1 MITPIDN
8 SHDHSG
14 PSEIIHSEDG
24 AAHMPQPAAAQSPLV
39 MLDDRLR
46 GRWRIAVALGVVL
59 GAIFAMVGYRLAP
72 VRFASTGRIHV
83 APTGS
88 AIMYETAETG
98 SLPGYSAV
106 VGTQALLVRSPR
118 VIDQALRDPTV
129 ANLPLAQHPNARERM
144 IGGLSA
150 APERGTELITVTFE
164 AGSAEEAQAVVNAV
178 LRSYYEIHGE
188 RTGDVFRSRL
198 EQLRSRRT
206 ELQSERN
213 MQRGDIREFVDKSEY
228 GASDLGPIL
237 DFKLLRVEEVK
248 QELSRIDLAMA
259 AFGMGVDDADP
270 SDERTLSEP
279 SLEALERI
287 DPDLAALHRLYL
299 DLRVELEHLNEKYHG
314 NTSHSPLLEAVRT
327 IDLLQERIAS
337 RTEAAR
343 ARWYASGGVAQF
355 VGSDLSGANVEDLVE
370 RRTRVVEMLNQTK
383 EEVRRLV
390 DEQSRLVELQQKLDD
405 TVEKLQEVE
414 EMLDILR
421 LESDPSRFSGRIE
434 IAEWG
439 SKLAL
444 PSKDRR
450 RQLAVVG
457 LVGGIGLSF
466 ALFLLLGSLDQRTY
480 SASQLRRANR
490 SYGCIGVLPDLATGR
505 LDAEQAEVA
514 VQCVHQIRNRI
525 EAKRPPASSF
535 ILLVTSPFQGDGKTS
550 LAIALGSSYACA
562 GHRTLLV
569 DCDLAGRGLSR
580 QLGVSDR
587 PGLKEVLGKRQA
599 PDQAS
604 TLSAPNLD
612 VLGAGVDSD
621 FGPESV
627 RRDHFKSLC
636 EELRRQYDVI
646 ILDTGP
652 FVGSIE
658 LLPVAAASDS
668 VVLSVRR
675 GRSRAR
681 LEHCIASF
689 ESLGIPVLG
698 VVLNRASQSD
708 CDEYVSYSAVSSKRL
723 IASGES
729 AAGGSSDGAVEK
741 SENALLHAMNMS
753 HDGGNGKPE
762 PFENSP

>member
-14 PSEIIHSEDG
+14 PSEIIHAVDG
-24 AAHMPQPAAAQSPLV
+24 AAHMPQPATAQSPIV

-88 AIMYETAETG
+88 AILYETAETG

-129 ANLPLAQHPNARERM
+129 AGLPLAQHPNARERM

-150 APERGTELITVTFE
+150 AAERGTELITVSFE
-164 AGSAEEAQAVVNAV
+164 AGSAEEAQIVVNAV
-178 LRSYYEIHGE
+178 LRSYYEIHGQ
-188 RTGDVFRSRL
+188 RTDEDFRSRQ
-198 EQLRSRRT
+198 EQLGNRRSG
-206 ELQSERN
+206 LQFQRKMER
-213 MQRGDIREFVDKSEY
+213 DEIREFVDESEY
-228 GASDLGPIL
+228 GVSDLSRIL
-237 DFKLLRVEEVK
+237 EIKLLRVEEVK

-259 AFGMGVDDADP
+259 AFGISVDDADL
-270 SDERTLSEP
+270 SDERALAEP

-287 DPDLAALHRLYL
+287 DPDLAALHRQYL
-299 DLRVELEHLNEKYHG
+299 DQRVKLEQLNEQYHG
-314 NTSHSPLLEAVRT
+314 NTNHSALLDAERN
-327 IDLLQERIAS
+327 IGFLQEVIAS
-337 RTEAAR
+337 RTKAAR
-343 ARWYASGGVAQF
+343 ARWYAWGGVAPF
-355 VGSDLSGANVEDLVE
+355 EGSDLSSASVEEIAE
-370 RRTRVVEMLNQTK
+370 RRTRVVEILNQTK
-383 EEVRRLV
+383 EEVRRLG

-405 TVEKLQEVE
+405 TVEKLQEVD
-414 EMLDILR
+414 EMLDVLR

-434 IAEWG
+434 IAQWG

-450 RQLAVVG
+450 KQLAVVG
-457 LVGGIGLSF
+457 LIGGIGLSF
-466 ALFLLLGSLDQRTY
+466 ALFLLLGTLDQRTY
-480 SASQLRRANR
+480 SARQLRRANR

-505 LDAEQAEVA
+505 LDPEQAEVA

-535 ILLVTSPFQGDGKTS
+535 VLLVTSPYRGDGKTS
-550 LAIALGSSYACA
+550 LAIALASSYAGA

-681 LEHCIASF
+681 LEHCIANF
-689 ESLGIPVLG
+689 EALRIPVLG

-708 CDEYVSYSAVSSKRL
+708 CDEYVSYSALSSRRL

-729 AAGGSSDGAVEK
+729 ASGGSSDGAVEK
-741 SENALLHAMNMS
+741 SENALLQAMNMS
-753 HDGGNGKPE
+753 HDGGNAKPE
-762 PFENSP
+762 SLENSP

>member
-1 MITPIDN
+1 MITPTDN
-8 SHDHSG
+8 SHDHSDT
-14 PSEIIHSEDG
+14 SEIVHAVDG
-24 AAHMPQPAAAQSPLV
+24 AGHMPQPATAQSPIV

-88 AIMYETAETG
+88 AILYETAETG

-129 ANLPLAQHPNARERM
+129 AGLPLAQDPNARERM

-150 APERGTELITVTFE
+150 AAERGTELITVSFE
-164 AGSAEEAQAVVNAV
+164 AGSAEVAQAVVNAV
-178 LRSYYEIHGE
+178 LRSYYEIHGQ
-188 RTGDVFRSRL
+188 RTGDDFYSRL

-206 ELQSERN
+206 ERQSLRN
-213 MQRGDIREFVDKSEY
+213 MQRDEIREFVDKSEY
-228 GASDLGPIL
+228 GASDLRRIL
-237 DFKLLRVEEVK
+237 EIKLLRVEEVK

-259 AFGMGVDDADP
+259 AFGISVDDADP
-270 SDERTLSEP
+270 SDERALPEP

-299 DLRVELEHLNEKYHG
+299 DLRVELEQLNEKYHG
-314 NTSHSPLLEAVRT
+314 NTSHSPLLEAERR
-327 IDLLQERIAS
+327 IGLLQEKIAS

-355 VGSDLSGANVEDLVE
+355 EGNDLSGASVEDLVE

-383 EEVRRLV
+383 EEVRRLG
-390 DEQSRLVELQQKLDD
+390 DEQSRLVELQQNLDD
-405 TVEKLQEVE
+405 TVEKLQEVDE
-414 EMLDILR
+414 KLDILR
-421 LESDPSRFSGRIE
+421 FESDPSRFSGRIE

-450 RQLAVVG
+450 KQLAVVG
-457 LVGGIGLSF
+457 FVGGIGLSF

-480 SASQLRRANR
+480 SASQLRRAKR
-490 SYGCIGVLPDLATGR
+490 TYGCIGVLPDLATGR
-505 LDAEQAEVA
+505 LDPEQAEIA

-535 ILLVTSPFQGDGKTS
+535 VLLVTSPFQGDGKTS

-569 DCDLAGRGLSR
+569 DCDLVGRGLSR

-587 PGLKEVLGKRQA
+587 PGLKEVLGRRQA

-604 TLSAPNLD
+604 TLLAPNLD
-612 VLGAGVDSD
+612 VLAAGVDSD
-621 FGPESV
+621 FGSESV

-636 EELRRQYDVI
+636 EELRRQYEVI

-668 VVLSVRR
+668 VVLSFRR

-681 LEHCIASF
+681 LEHCIANF
-689 ESLGIPVLG
+689 EALGILVLG
-698 VVLNRASQSD
+698 VVLNRASHSD
-708 CDEYVSYSAVSSKRL
+708 CDEYVSYSAVSEKRL
-723 IASGES
+723 TASGES
-729 AAGGSSDGAVEK
+729 ASGGSPDGAVEK
-741 SENALLHAMNMS
+741 SENALLQAMNMS
-753 HDGGNGKPE
+753 HDDGNAE
-762 PFENSP
+762 SESLENSP